1 MTTTIKVEGMAC
13 AHCAAK
19 VKAALEA
26 VEGVASAVAS
36 HTANNA
42 VVELTKDVPDEKLM
56 EAVNSTGKFKA
67 VGIE

>member
-1 MTTTIKVEGMAC
+1 MTKTIKVEGMAC
-13 AHCAAK
+13 PHCEAK

-26 VEGVASAVAS
+26 VEGVAS

-42 VVELTKDVPDEKLM
+42 VVTLTKEVPDAKLI